1 MKQLSAIIRPFK
13 LDEVSQELWV
23 EVSLV
28 KFCWRTLLEN
38 AWRLYPCRARS
49 KAGHWQP
56 DPSVKAMIALAAYRA
71 RPDQTGDIA
80 RQYGV
85 SLQDVEHWR
94 RILVRRADRLF

>member
-13 LDEVSQELWV
+13 LDDVSQELWV

-56 DPSVKAMIALAAYRA
+56 DPSVKAMKIGRA
-71 RPDQTGDIA
+71 H
-80 RQYGV
+80 V
-85 SLQDVEHWR
+85 
-94 RILVRRADRLF
+94 